1 MKFIRNGRVKEKLV
15 ELSLKGLLIG
25 FSALFFLWMVSG
37 ARAAAPEITNIQG
50 SDSDSGISVE
60 FQTST
65 PVNKEDVS
73 MDFQRNFIQV
83 SFKGVSAFPAKTV
96 KLKNSPLEK
105 AFTYQYQPDLA
116 RARILLS
123 TQAKKIEKGSFLEV
137 SGDRIKITVPRKDG
151 NIAGRAVDKIS
162 TKSSASEKETLDLAE
177 QQARDEILKSSPAM
191 VVAQKTEDAAK
202 TKVESENLPLFTAQ
216 TAAAEAKI
224 ANRSSSSKIFA
235 SLLLVLGII
244 GAASM
249 AFRRF
254 AQGKG
259 LPFQRQNKVI
269 EVVSS
274 QSLGPKKAVTLVK
287 ILDRHIL
294 LGVAGDS
301 INLLLDLGT
310 DVPLEKIMDDSPA
323 GASFGDALSSNLRNP
338 QAASSLLDSVRPSE
352 SDGFRASLKKRL
364 VGLKP
369 L

>member
-1 MKFIRNGRVKEKLV
+1 MRFIRNGRVKEKLV

-37 ARAAAPEITNIQG
+37 ARASAPEIISIQG
-50 SDSDSGISVE
+50 SDSDAGISVE

-123 TQAKKIEKGSFLEV
+123 TQAKKIEKGSSLEV
-137 SGDRIKITVPRKDG
+137 SGDRVKITVPKKEAS
-151 NIAGRAVDKIS
+151 ILSKAVDKIS
-162 TKSSASEKETLDLAE
+162 TKSSASEKEAVDPAE
-177 QQARDEILKSSPAM
+177 QQAREEILKSAPTLIAS
-191 VVAQKTEDAAK
+191 QKLDEAK

-269 EVVSS
+269 EVISS

-287 ILDRHIL
+287 ILDRHIV
-294 LGVAGDS
+294 LGVAGES

-323 GASFGDALSSNLRNP
+323 GASFGDALSNNLRAP
-338 QAASSLLDSVRPSE
+338 QGSSSLLDSVRPSE